1 MLLSMIQECTQ
12 QGFGLSNKSMNNGGQ
27 HQQRTMPQVR
37 YSIIDNE
44 QKQNEW
50 NSIRINWSL
59 LEAQLK
65 ERYSGKK
72 IYY

>member
-1 MLLSMIQECTQ
+1 MIQECTQ

-44 QKQNEW
+44 QKQNDDDNEW
-50 NSIRINWSL
+50 NSIRIN
-59 LEAQLK
+59 EQK
-65 ERYSGKK
+65 FN
-72 IYY
+72 